1 MEKLEYHLQVFD
13 GPLDLLLALIA
24 KNKLDI
30 YDIPISELLDQY
42 LEQIALMR
50 EADMGR
56 GQRVFGDG
64 CQAGTDQGR
73 FASAQ
78 AGGRRGPQSRAYRPA
93 AGI

>member
-50 EADMGR
+50 EADM
-56 GQRVFGDG
+56 D
-64 CQAGTDQGR
+64 
-73 FASAQ
+73 ASTWSRTRKTPGPSSPASCWSTTS
-78 AGGRRGPQSRAYRPA
+78 ARRRRPSWRPSA
-93 AGI
+93 PLTA